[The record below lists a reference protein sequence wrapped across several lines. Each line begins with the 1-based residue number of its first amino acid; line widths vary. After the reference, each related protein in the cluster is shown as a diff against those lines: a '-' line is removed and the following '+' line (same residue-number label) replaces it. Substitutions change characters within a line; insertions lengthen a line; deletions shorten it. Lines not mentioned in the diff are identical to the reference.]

1 VQQEAERGSPV
12 VSGVQA
18 LVRKQKGGD
27 TGPVLA
33 SSWKAQFPDGTQ
45 PQLAVSHPPPPC
57 GLCIEVLMKLL

>member
-1 VQQEAERGSPV
+1 MQQEAERGSPV

-45 PQLAVSHPPPPC
+45 PQLAVSHPPPPVAF
-57 GLCIEVLMKLL
+57 VLKS